1 MDKQELDRLEQEEY
15 LERLGKYIAEKREII
30 QNCTTRIEEIDERLA
45 EINEEFEYD
54 GMPETDEV
62 GELYAER
69 FDLSQQ
75 LTEATE
81 RESFYR
87 MQLFREELK
96 EKSPSEIMDLFD
108 RISKDRIYFMKRDM
122 EQGTNQQTLKE
133 IKEQYQI
140 IEDHILSSDELS
152 NLLSQRTK
160 SSKPEVSQE
169 VMDWLEGRT
178 ESITVQPKRTEKVS
192 LEWYETI
199 KQMNL
204 EGKKLSDI
212 PDEEKA
218 LYQEQFGEL
227 KYNWDAIYYAI
238 FQDKAKG
245 YEDAKEDMEI
255 PTCAIPSGM
264 KEFFE
269 IDESGNPTGKYNWE
283 YIKQLVKESSGHD
296 ITEYNNMNIAND
308 NGITCYMPT
317 HAALVLENLDNPSKL
332 YDNLISGGLDTNC
345 PNDVRENQETT
356 LEIFENAEWDEIS
369 YCWDLMSED
378 LKKDKDF
385 LLQLM
390 DLASVR
396 ESTDIISQIDPAL
409 YENDE
414 EFKKAMINCWGLST
428 LFHTWDKTEELW
440 EYAMEQLGDEE
451 FFESASN
458 FDLELIE
465 SHNPKFAK
473 LVELEIAKRE
483 GQELEQ
489 EEQSI
494 SETEHL
500 IEQKENQGQSI
511 DE

>member
-204 EGKKLSDI
+204 
-212 PDEEKA
+212 
-218 LYQEQFGEL
+218 
-227 KYNWDAIYYAI
+227 
-238 FQDKAKG
+238 
-245 YEDAKEDMEI
+245 
-255 PTCAIPSGM
+255 
-264 KEFFE
+264 
-269 IDESGNPTGKYNWE
+269 
-283 YIKQLVKESSGHD
+283 
-296 ITEYNNMNIAND
+296 
-308 NGITCYMPT
+308 
-317 HAALVLENLDNPSKL
+317 
-332 YDNLISGGLDTNC
+332 
-345 PNDVRENQETT
+345 
-356 LEIFENAEWDEIS
+356 
-369 YCWDLMSED
+369 
-378 LKKDKDF
+378 
-385 LLQLM
+385 
-390 DLASVR
+390 
-396 ESTDIISQIDPAL
+396 
-409 YENDE
+409 
-414 EFKKAMINCWGLST
+414 
-428 LFHTWDKTEELW
+428 
-440 EYAMEQLGDEE
+440 
-451 FFESASN
+451 
-458 FDLELIE
+458 
-465 SHNPKFAK
+465 
-473 LVELEIAKRE
+473 
-483 GQELEQ
+483 
-489 EEQSI
+489 
-494 SETEHL
+494 
-500 IEQKENQGQSI
+500 
-511 DE
+511 